1 MLESPTGSHF
11 LLFLL
16 FFFHKSICSYNGFFV
31 FVSFSHSCLH
41 FSHWFAVLLSGSVLG
56 FEIISIDIVDGVYRN
71 WENPEHNL
79 QWFAV
84 AC

>member
-1 MLESPTGSHF
+1 MGF
-11 LLFLL
+11 LFLFLL
-16 FFFHKSICSYNGFFV
+16 ATVVCTFRIGCS
-31 FVSFSHSCLH
+31 
-41 FSHWFAVLLSGSVLG
+41 LLSGFVLG

-79 QWFAV
+79 QLFAV